1 MEKNFKQ
8 QLILIAVAAASLFFV
23 LNIRYLYAGMNTFL
37 GMLSPI
43 VFGLLMAFIFNVPMK
58 HMENQLK
65 KMKIPASFR
74 RSIAILG
81 VLLIFMAIVAAVS
94 WIVVPTLARTI
105 VQIGESFNY
114 LIDFC
119 VNWIQHSGWLQAADV
134 ERITSFINQSN
145 IVSSIVSFLGGFTSN
160 VTGIFSN
167 VFTILMAV
175 FLMLNILGSK
185 EQLQYL
191 ITRLLKVCLSEKR
204 FKLVRY
210 IGEITLETYDK
221 FLMGQLI
228 ESMIIGSLVFITYSI
243 FQLPYAAITGVLAG
257 VLSFIP
263 YIGPFS
269 ACMLGAI
276 FIFTVSPIQ
285 ALISIGVFY
294 GLQLIEGNFIYPR
307 VVGNSIGLPTVL
319 TLAAALIGGNL
330 FGILGLI
337 FFTPLCAVIYH
348 LVKELVIKREETL
361 KLLDK

>member
-8 QLILIAVAAASLFFV
+8 QLILIAVAATSLFFV
-23 LNIRYLYAGMNTFL
+23 LNIRYLYAGVNTFL
-37 GMLSPI
+37 GMMSPI
-43 VFGLLMAFIFNVPMK
+43 VLGLLLAFIFNVPMK
-58 HMENQLK
+58 HMEKQLE
-65 KMKIPASFR
+65 KIKVPSSFR
-74 RSIAILG
+74 RGIAILG
-81 VLLIFMAIVAAVS
+81 VLLIFVAIVVAIS
-94 WIVVPTLARTI
+94 WIIVPTLANTV
-105 VQIGESFNY
+105 VQLGESLNY
-114 LIDFC
+114 LMNFC
-119 VNWIQHSGWLQAADV
+119 IYWVQHSGWLQAADV
-134 ERITSFINQSN
+134 ERVTSFINQSN
-145 IVSSIVSFLGGFTSN
+145 IVSSVVSFLGSFTSN

-185 EQLQYL
+185 EQLHYL
-191 ITRLLKVCLSEKR
+191 LNRLLKVVLPENR
-204 FKLVRY
+204 YQLLQY
-210 IGEITLETYDK
+210 IGTITLDTYDK

-228 ESMIIGSLVFITYSI
+228 ESMIIGSLVFVTYSV
-243 FQLPYAAITGVLAG
+243 FNLPFAAITGVLAG

-263 YIGPFS
+263 YIGPFL
-269 ACMLGAI
+269 ACMLGAV

-330 FGILGLI
+330 FGIIGLI

-348 LVKELVIKREETL
+348 LVKELVIKKEKEL
-361 KLLDK
+361 QLSHE